1 MPITEPRFQ
10 PKGDQLKLLV
20 KSGYREI
27 SNLIDHN
34 ASNNGEGLQAPFTGL
49 LQATFPSLSGAGRF
63 DFVPNHGPLR
73 GFEGQVIVPLAGDRA
88 PFATSGKKLNA
99 PIGFKLVRVDL
110 AKNQVHDFISN
121 AKGGPASRLVFLIY
135 LHLIAVTL
143 LVSYRTGLKLALW
156 DSVPTNKVV
165 TAPVLRARAGPPR
178 THRPSTGPGLR
189 GRRGWQP
196 AGAARRTDNG
206 PTRAAPGRCGS
217 SRLCFGA
224 CDAALPLLRRTV
236 T

>member
-1 MPITEPRFQ
+1 DYSTDLQPIATDRFQ
-10 PKGDQLKLLV
+10 LKGDMLKLLT
-20 KSGYREI
+20 KSGYDEI
-27 SNLIDHN
+27 GFLIDHN

-121 AKGGPASRLVFLIY
+121 AKGGPASRLPEGQGLIERPV
-135 LHLIAVTL
+135 AA
-143 LVSYRTGLKLALW
+143 KF
-156 DSVPTNKVV
+156 
-165 TAPVLRARAGPPR
+165 APDGSLYIVDFGKMDVKADGREKIKPMSGRILRLRAGQ
-178 THRPSTGPGLR
+178 G
-189 GRRGWQP
+189 
-196 AGAARRTDNG
+196 
-206 PTRAAPGRCGS
+206 
-217 SRLCFGA
+217 
-224 CDAALPLLRRTV
+224 
-236 T
+236 